1 MEEKDKVLKLQQD
14 FESGNIMEEDLTE
27 EEIVALESLY
37 NEQISLLK
45 QMKEVY
51 QNKVD
56 YHKES
61 IKKNLVLIKK
71 LKK

>member
-1 MEEKDKVLKLQQD
+1 MEEKDKVLRLQQD
-14 FESGNIMEEDLTE
+14 FEAGNIMEEDLTE
-27 EEIVALESLY
+27 EESAALENLY

-51 QNKVD
+51 QNKVE

-61 IKKNLVLIKK
+61 IKKNLELIKK

>member
-14 FESGNIMEEDLTE
+14 FEAGNVMEEELTE
-27 EEIVALESLY
+27 EEISALEDLY

-51 QNKVD
+51 QNKVNC
-56 YHKES
+56 HKES
-61 IKKNLVLIKK
+61 IKKNLELIKK

>member
-14 FESGNIMEEDLTE
+14 FESGVVVEEDLTE
-27 EEIVALESLY
+27 EDISALEMLY

-51 QNKVD
+51 QNKVN
-56 YHKES
+56 YHKEN
-61 IKKNLVLIKK
+61 IQKNLELIKK

>member
-14 FESGNIMEEDLTE
+14 FEAGNIVEEDLTD
-27 EEIVALESLY
+27 EEIAALESLY

-51 QNKVD
+51 QNKVE

-61 IKKNLVLIKK
+61 IKKNLELIKK

>member
-1 MEEKDKVLKLQQD
+1 MEEKEKVLRLQQE
-14 FESGNIMEEDLTE
+14 FESGNVIEEDLTE
-27 EEIVALESLY
+27 EEIYALESLY

-51 QNKVD
+51 QNKVN

-61 IKKNLVLIKK
+61 IKKNLEFIKK

>member
-1 MEEKDKVLKLQQD
+1 MEEKDKVLRLQQD
-14 FESGNIMEEDLTE
+14 FEAGNIMEEDLTE
-27 EEIVALESLY
+27 EETAALENLY

-51 QNKVD
+51 QNKVE

-61 IKKNLVLIKK
+61 IKKNLELIKN